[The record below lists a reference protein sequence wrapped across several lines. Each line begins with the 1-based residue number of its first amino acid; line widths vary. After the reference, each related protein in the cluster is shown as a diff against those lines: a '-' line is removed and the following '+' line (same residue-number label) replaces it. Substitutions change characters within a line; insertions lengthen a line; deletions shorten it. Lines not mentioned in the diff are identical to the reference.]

1 MSAINEFPKELL
13 PSNILS
19 MKSAPVLWI
28 GAGLSK
34 RFVKDYLSWDELLK
48 IAASRIGISEGQYV
62 SKKMLIRKELG
73 IDATEDEIS
82 SALASSLSTELI
94 RLFDERKLNPK
105 EFFDTEYYEQF
116 LHEVDPLKLLVCSLM
131 KDIEFREDMAEEIE
145 AFKRLAYSIPAVI
158 TTNYDTVI
166 ETLFEH
172 KFKTYNTVD
181 EYYRSAEL
189 GIGEIH
195 KIHGTVR
202 MPRSIVLNKED
213 YESFRKRS
221 SVITSKIITLMCE
234 SPLLIFGY
242 SMNDWVVRFVIEN
255 MLSSFSREKAA
266 EICQNILYVQ
276 YSEETEICKGTM
288 LLKHGGGEVNIPT
301 IITNDFLPLF
311 NNLSK
316 YEQKIPVS
324 KMRELRK
331 MFVNITSLSVPDD
344 QRRLAYFGI
353 DGIDDVDPIRSVVA
367 ISTEQALEVT
377 KSYST
382 FTLDE
387 IVKDALFS
395 LSIPASGLIDVWFES
410 NTHQETAFIPIFEY
424 LIKIGRYDHHSQKM
438 MKYIEKKSKQ
448 FESHF
453 IKLKKQHPS
462 VVDFNSFVDR
472 MEDLEHKHSRP
483 KLIAYA
489 YSLDVISKDEAIELL
504 RNQYSLQIEN
514 NMKTGTDLKMAV
526 TYIGFKEYNK

>member
-1 MSAINEFPKELL
+1 M
-13 PSNILS
+13 PSSFEIL
-19 MKSAPVLWI
+19 
-28 GAGLSK
+28 
-34 RFVKDYLSWDELLK
+34 
-48 IAASRIGISEGQYV
+48 
-62 SKKMLIRKELG
+62 
-73 IDATEDEIS
+73 

-131 KDIEFREDMAEEIE
+131 KDIELREDMTEEIE

-288 LLKHGGGEVNIPT
+288 LLKHGGGEINIPT

-311 NNLSK
+311 NDLSK

-331 MFVNITSLSVPDD
+331 MFVNITSPLYLTIKEGW
-344 QRRLAYFGI
+344 RI
-353 DGIDDVDPIRSVVA
+353 
-367 ISTEQALEVT
+367 LE
-377 KSYST
+377 
-382 FTLDE
+382 
-387 IVKDALFS
+387 
-395 LSIPASGLIDVWFES
+395 
-410 NTHQETAFIPIFEY
+410 
-424 LIKIGRYDHHSQKM
+424 
-438 MKYIEKKSKQ
+438 
-448 FESHF
+448 
-453 IKLKKQHPS
+453 
-462 VVDFNSFVDR
+462 
-472 MEDLEHKHSRP
+472 
-483 KLIAYA
+483 
-489 YSLDVISKDEAIELL
+489 
-504 RNQYSLQIEN
+504 
-514 NMKTGTDLKMAV
+514 
-526 TYIGFKEYNK
+526 